1 MLTCVSE
8 LAMRASSTNMATKS
22 PAPSKHGQDALDR
35 DLLLEA
41 GRALIDGAEDLG
53 HAALRQAL
61 DEKVLAEG
69 DRLHEGHDYTTVK
82 FVLKLTVGRPT
93 FL

>member
-1 MLTCVSE
+1 MHLYDIDVRERAGDARLVDEHGDE
-8 LAMRASSTNMATKS
+8 LLGTVEDGK
-22 PAPSKHGQDALDR
+22 DALDG

-41 GRALIDGAEDLG
+41 GRALIDGTEHLG

-69 DRLHEGHDYTTVK
+69 DRLHSG
-82 FVLKLTVGRPT
+82 
-93 FL
+93 

>member
-1 MLTCVSE
+1 
-8 LAMRASSTNMATKS
+8 MRASSTNMATKS
-22 PAPSKHGQDALDR
+22 RGAVEDRQDALDR

-41 GRALIDGAEDLG
+41 GGALIDGAKDLG

-69 DRLHEGHDYTTVK
+69 DRLHEGHRLYHC
-82 FVLKLTVGRPT
+82 
-93 FL
+93 